1 METRF
6 LECRADGRVLTGPA
20 LVYGDVAN
28 LGGGRRETFGPQP
41 FGDVGALDVIANI
54 QHNRQRPIAR
64 TGGGGLELLDSK
76 DRLTVRA
83 DLPKTTDADDALE
96 LVRTGVLRGW
106 SIEFDP
112 RAEQEQAR
120 MRRIVTAILGGLA
133 LVDRPAYGL
142 SVPELRAEVRQ
153 EGDGV
158 AGSFFYDTDT
168 TIADTGRR
176 RKQRVKAGAFDF
188 ALKAPDREI
197 TLLLGSPDK
206 PLASKTAGTLQ
217 LTDTL
222 TALSFF
228 VPRVPRTSYGL
239 DFMELLRGGS
249 VVFGLVPFFL
259 VPPMDGADGEEEE
272 PGNPGVFRHL
282 VFSAVL
288 TALAIQY
295 RAPRG
300 NPGQILSR
308 ADETTGQPYG
318 MDAEPSGLVIPKRRR
333 RLWL

>member
-1 METRF
+1 MATLRTW
-6 LECRADGRVLTGPA
+6 AA
-20 LVYGDVAN
+20 
-28 LGGGRRETFGPQP
+28 GGGRRS
-41 FGDVGALDVIANI
+41 
-54 QHNRQRPIAR
+54 AR
-64 TGGGGLELLDSK
+64 SRLATWAPWTLSPTSNTTASGRLPGRAAAGWSCSIPR

-272 PGNPGVFRHL
+272 PGNPGVF
-282 VFSAVL
+282 
-288 TALAIQY
+288 
-295 RAPRG
+295 
-300 NPGQILSR
+300 
-308 ADETTGQPYG
+308 
-318 MDAEPSGLVIPKRRR
+318 PSP
-333 RLWL
+333 